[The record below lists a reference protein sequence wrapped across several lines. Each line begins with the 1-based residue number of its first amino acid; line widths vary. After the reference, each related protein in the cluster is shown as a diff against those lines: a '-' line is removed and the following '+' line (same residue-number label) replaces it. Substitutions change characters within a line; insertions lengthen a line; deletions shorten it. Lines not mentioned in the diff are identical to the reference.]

1 MSVSAPRPEFVV
13 FAPPYDPNV
22 GGYIALHYLCHL
34 LNEVGYRAHLVPF
47 FNSAEISPIDADSLV
62 TKLLDQRAEIQKS
75 NYTINAAWNTPIY
88 RRPWRG
94 IAKRDD
100 LVVVYPEV
108 VFGNPL
114 RAKNVARW
122 LLHDPGFHNKQVY
135 FVPGEVHFRYLEMH
149 RPVPV
154 PWIEVAEQLLTVTY
168 VPWEHYQPPPAGSP
182 RKGTAYLLRKGK
194 GKPLVHNLT
203 DSVQVDGMSHAQI
216 GEIFRR
222 VQTFITYDTRTLY
235 AYLAAIAG
243 ADSVIV
249 PDHGIDELRWQPE
262 EVLRHGVAYGFDRI
276 EWARSTRH
284 LVSENYQK
292 LAHDSESS
300 VVNFANF
307 WKTRYTGNSD
317 NSPEPRN
324 IPIW

>member
-34 LNEVGYRAHLVPF
+34 LNEVGHKAHLIPF
-47 FNSAEISPIDADSLV
+47 FNSAEISPIDSDSLV

-168 VPWEHYQPPPAGSP
+168 VPWEHYQPPPEGSP

-194 GKPLVHNLT
+194 GKSLVHNLT
-203 DSVQVDGMSHAQI
+203 DSIQVDGMSHPEI
-216 GEIFRR
+216 GEICRQ
-222 VQTFITYDTRTLY
+222 VQTFISYDARTMY
-235 AYLAAIAG
+235 APLAAIAG
-243 ADSVIV
+243 ADSVVI
-249 PDHGIDELRWQPE
+249 PDEGIEEKEWQPNE
-262 EVLRHGVAYGFDRI
+262 ALRAGLAYGFERL

-284 LVSENYQK
+284 LTAERF
-292 LAHDSESS
+292 LAMEIGSRESVAEFARFWQRRLLDSGD
-300 VVNFANF
+300 A
-307 WKTRYTGNSD
+307 KTAT
-317 NSPEPRN
+317 
-324 IPIW
+324 

>member
-34 LNEVGYRAHLVPF
+34 LNEVGHKAHLIPF
-47 FNSAEISPIDADSLV
+47 FNSAEISPIDSDSLV

-75 NYTINAAWNTPIY
+75 NYKVNAAWNTPIY

-135 FVPGEVHFRYLEMH
+135 FVPGEVHFRFVEMH
-149 RPVPV
+149 RAVPM
-154 PWIEVAEQLLTVTY
+154 PWIEIAEQLLSVAY
-168 VPWEHYQPPPAGSP
+168 MPWEHYQPRSEDPP
-182 RKGTAYLLRKGK
+182 RKGTAYILRKGK
-194 GKPLVHNLT
+194 GKPLVHDLT

-216 GEIFRR
+216 GEICRR
-222 VQTFITYDTRTLY
+222 VKTFISYDTRTTYSL
-235 AYLAAIAG
+235 LAAIAG
-243 ADSVIV
+243 ADSVVI
-249 PDHGIDELRWQPE
+249 PDEGIGEEEWQPDE
-262 EVLRHGVAYGFDRI
+262 ALRAGIAYGVNRI
-276 EWARSTRH
+276 EESRPHRYRLAERIRSIT
-284 LVSENYQK
+284 
-292 LAHDSESS
+292 
-300 VVNFANF
+300 
-307 WKTRYTGNSD
+307 D
-317 NSPEPRN
+317 NSSKSASDFAKFWQKRLVAK
-324 IPIW
+324 PITL

>member
-154 PWIEVAEQLLTVTY
+154 PWIEIAEQLLTVTY
-168 VPWEHYQPPPAGSP
+168 VPWEHYQPPPEGSP

-194 GKPLVHNLT
+194 GKPLVHDLT
-203 DSVQVDGMSHAQI
+203 DSIQVDGMSHAHI
-216 GEIFRR
+216 GEICRQ
-222 VQTFITYDTRTLY
+222 VQTFISYDSRTFY
-235 AYLAAIAG
+235 SVLAAMAG
-243 ADSVIV
+243 TDSVVI
-249 PDHGIDELRWQPE
+249 PDENLSETEWQPDE
-262 EVLRHGVAYGFDRI
+262 SLRAGIAYGFDRLTH
-276 EWARSTRH
+276 ARMTRAQIGANIRSHSAKSIDSVAAFVDFWRHRLSFDSTST
-284 LVSENYQK
+284 V
-292 LAHDSESS
+292 
-300 VVNFANF
+300 
-307 WKTRYTGNSD
+307 
-317 NSPEPRN
+317 
-324 IPIW
+324 

>member
-22 GGYIALHYLCHL
+22 GGYIALHYLCYL

-154 PWIEVAEQLLTVTY
+154 PWIEIAEQLLTVTY
-168 VPWEHYQPPPAGSP
+168 VPWEHYQPPPEGSP

-194 GKPLVHNLT
+194 GKPLVHDLT
-203 DSVQVDGMSHAQI
+203 DSIQVDGMSHAHI
-216 GEIFRR
+216 GEICRQ
-222 VQTFITYDTRTLY
+222 VQTFISYDTRTMY
-235 AYLAAIAG
+235 SSLAAIAG
-243 ADSVIV
+243 ADSVVI
-249 PDHGIDELRWQPE
+249 PDDGVTENEWLPDLALRAG
-262 EVLRHGVAYGFDRI
+262 LAYGFERL

-284 LVSENYQK
+284 LTAERFRAMEIGSRESVAEFARFWERR
-292 LAHDSESS
+292 LLDSGD
-300 VVNFANF
+300 ANAA
-307 WKTRYTGNSD
+307 T
-317 NSPEPRN
+317 
-324 IPIW
+324 

>member
-94 IAKRDD
+94 VAKRDN

-135 FVPGEVHFRYLEMH
+135 FAPGEVHFRYLQMH
-149 RPVPV
+149 KAVQV
-154 PWIEVAEQLLTVTY
+154 PWVELADQLLTVTHI
-168 VPWEHYQPPPAGSP
+168 PWEHYCPPPESSP
-182 RKGTAYLLRKGK
+182 RSGTAYVVRKGK
-194 GKPLVHNLT
+194 EKPFVHPEG
-203 DSVQVDGMSHAQI
+203 SIQIDGMSHAQI
-216 GEIFRR
+216 GNILRR
-222 VQTFITYDTRTLY
+222 VETFISYDSRTLY
-235 AYLAAIAG
+235 SPLAAIAG
-243 ADSVIV
+243 ADSVVI
-249 PDHGIDELRWQPE
+249 PDDGVTENEWLPDLALRAG
-262 EVLRHGVAYGFDRI
+262 LAYGFERL

-284 LVSENYQK
+284 LTAERFRAMEIGSRESVAEFARFWERR
-292 LAHDSESS
+292 LLDSGD
-300 VVNFANF
+300 ANAA
-307 WKTRYTGNSD
+307 T
-317 NSPEPRN
+317 
-324 IPIW
+324 

>member
-34 LNEVGYRAHLVPF
+34 LNEVGYKAHLVPF

-154 PWIEVAEQLLTVTY
+154 PWIEIAEQLLTVTY
-168 VPWEHYQPPPAGSP
+168 VPWEHYQPPPEGSP
-182 RKGTAYLLRKGK
+182 REGTAYLLRKGK
-194 GKPLVHNLT
+194 GKPLVHDLA
-203 DSVQVDGMSHAQI
+203 DSIQIDGMSHAQI

-222 VQTFITYDTRTLY
+222 VQTFISYDTRTMY
-235 AYLAAIAG
+235 SALAAIAG
-243 ADSVIV
+243 AESVII
-249 PDHGIDELRWQPE
+249 PDADIDEDDWQPVE
-262 EVLRHGVAYGFDRI
+262 PYRYGIAYGWERRT
-276 EWARSTRH
+276 WALSTRH
-284 LVSENYQK
+284 LT
-292 LAHDSESS
+292 AS
-300 VVNFANF
+300 VVAEAESTSCASVSAFIKF
-307 WKTRYTGNSD
+307 WSTRIAQSG
-317 NSPEPRN
+317 EA
-324 IPIW
+324 

>member
-34 LNEVGYRAHLVPF
+34 LNEVGYKAHLVPF

-154 PWIEVAEQLLTVTY
+154 PWIEIAEQLLTVTY
-168 VPWEHYQPPPAGSP
+168 VPWEHYQPPPEGSP

-194 GKPLVHNLT
+194 GKPLVHDLT
-203 DSVQVDGMSHAQI
+203 DSIQVDGMSHAHI
-216 GEIFRR
+216 GEICRQ
-222 VQTFITYDTRTLY
+222 VQTFISYDTRTMY
-235 AYLAAIAG
+235 SSLAAIAG
-243 ADSVIV
+243 ADSVVI
-249 PDHGIDELRWQPE
+249 PDEGIEEEDWQPDE
-262 EVLRHGVAYGFDRI
+262 TLRSGIAYGLERI
-276 EWARSTRH
+276 EESRPGRQRLTERVLKMA
-284 LVSENYQK
+284 K
-292 LAHDSESS
+292 DSSKS
-300 VVNFANF
+300 VANFADF
-307 WKTRYTGNSD
+307 WNQKIVAHHPAR
-317 NSPEPRN
+317 
-324 IPIW
+324 